1 MLVTKPDSG
10 STLVIR
16 REGTMPAVAPI
27 EELREVDA
35 RVKEFQTGFP
45 EAYAALT
52 ALLKQYRRVGYKNIA
67 KLLMNE
73 ATPEKL
79 KGEAGP

>member
-1 MLVTKPDSG
+1 
-10 STLVIR
+10 
-16 REGTMPAVAPI
+16 MPAVAPI

-35 RVKEFQTGFP
+35 RVKEFQARFP
-45 EAYAALT
+45 EAYQALT
-52 ALLKQYRRVGYKNIA
+52 DLLKKYRRVGYKNIA

>member
-1 MLVTKPDSG
+1 
-10 STLVIR
+10 
-16 REGTMPAVAPI
+16 MPAVASI

-35 RVKEFQTGFP
+35 ALKGFQASFP
-45 EAYAALT
+45 EAYGAIT
-52 ALLKQYRRVGYKNIA
+52 DLLRKYRRIGYKNIA

-79 KGEAGP
+79 KGEASA

>member
-1 MLVTKPDSG
+1 
-10 STLVIR
+10 
-16 REGTMPAVAPI
+16 MPAVAPI

-35 RVKEFQTGFP
+35 RVKEFQASFP
-45 EAYAALT
+45 EAYSALVD
-52 ALLKQYRRVGYKNIA
+52 LLRKYRRVGYKNIS

-79 KGEAGP
+79 KGEANS

>member
-1 MLVTKPDSG
+1 M
-10 STLVIR
+10 IR
-16 REGTMPAVAPI
+16 REGLMPAVAPI

-35 RVKEFQTGFP
+35 RLKEFQATYP
-45 EAYAALT
+45 EAYSALT
-52 ALLKQYRRVGYKNIA
+52 DLLKKYRRVGYKNIA

-79 KGEAGP
+79 KGEASS